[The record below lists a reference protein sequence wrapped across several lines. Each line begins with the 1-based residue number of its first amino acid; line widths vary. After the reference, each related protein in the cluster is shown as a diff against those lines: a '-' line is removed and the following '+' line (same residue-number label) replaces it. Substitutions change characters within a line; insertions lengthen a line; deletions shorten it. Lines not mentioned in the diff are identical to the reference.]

1 MKIHKI
7 GGENLPLNN
16 LKGELV
22 RKGIS
27 QREVASYLAT
37 QTSTLNKKLNG
48 HIPFTINE
56 AFRIKNHFFPEFT
69 VDYLFVNDS

>member
-1 MKIHKI
+1 MKIHKK
-7 GGENLPLNN
+7 GGVRLPLNN

-27 QREVASYLAT
+27 QGEVASFLST
-37 QTSTLNKKLNG
+37 QTSTVNKKLNG
-48 HIPFTINE
+48 HIPFTISE
-56 AFRIKNHFFPEFT
+56 AFRIKNEFFPEFT

>member
-1 MKIHKI
+1 MA
-7 GGENLPLNN
+7 LNN

-27 QREVASYLAT
+27 QGEVATFLET
-37 QTSTLNKKLNG
+37 QTSTVNKKLNG

-56 AFRIKNHFFPEFT
+56 AFRIKKQFFPELT
-69 VDYLFVNDS
+69 VDYLFVNDV